1 MTALAK
7 LFRTT
12 AFKLALGL
20 LAVFVLAAGL
30 GLGYVVWKSGRV
42 VQEQVAAMVDAE
54 AGNLTQ
60 RYRADGFLGM
70 LQAIEERAS
79 QPGSFLYI
87 VTAPNGA
94 PLAGNVGT
102 LPADVLDKAGIRETQ
117 YTRLGANEGPAPALV
132 RVERLPNGSR
142 LLVGRD
148 LSERNRFAEILA
160 STILGGLALV
170 ILVGLA
176 GGLILARR
184 VLVRLDAMTD
194 TTRTIMAG
202 NLSRRIP
209 VNGSGDEFD
218 RLALSTNQMLE
229 RIGELMSELRQVTDD
244 VAHDLKTPLT
254 RLRNRA
260 EEALRSAR
268 TDEDYRATLDR
279 IIDESD
285 ALIRTFNTMLLIAR
299 AESGAAREVM
309 SSVNAGEIVESVAE
323 LYEPSA
329 EEAGLKF
336 DVRTEPGLV
345 VHGNR
350 ELIGQALANLVDN
363 AIKYGAVEGS
373 PAGTIL
379 LVAKGDADRVRF
391 VVADNGPGIPADN
404 RIRALERFVRLE
416 SSRTRPGSGLGLSLA
431 NAIARLHGGTLE
443 LADNTPGLKVIIEL
457 PRERVEAPE

>member
-1 MTALAK
+1 VTAFAK

-30 GLGYVVWKSGRV
+30 GLGYVIWQSGRAI
-42 VQEQVAAMVDAE
+42 QAQVGQMVDSEIANLAE
-54 AGNLTQ
+54 
-60 RYRADGFLGM
+60 RYGDGGFLG
-70 LQAIEERAS
+70 LLRAIESRAV
-79 QPGSFLYI
+79 QPGSFLYL
-87 VTAPNGA
+87 VTAPNGQ

-102 LPADVLDKAGIRETQ
+102 LPPDVLSTAGLHETV
-117 YTRLGANEGPAPALV
+117 YTRLGANEGSTPALV

-148 LSERNRFAEILA
+148 LSERGRYAEILA
-160 STILGGLALV
+160 STMLGGLALV
-170 ILVGLA
+170 IVVGLA

-194 TTRTIMAG
+194 TSRTIMAG
-202 NLSRRIP
+202 NLSGRLP
-209 VNGSGDEFD
+209 VSGSGDEFD
-218 RLALSTNQMLE
+218 RLAGTTNQMLE

-260 EEALRSAR
+260 EEALRTAR

-279 IIDESD
+279 VIEESD

-299 AESGAAREVM
+299 AESGAAREAM
-309 SSVNAGEIVESVAE
+309 SSLNVAELVESVAE
-323 LYEPSA
+323 LYEPAA
-329 EEAGLKF
+329 EEAGLSLHT
-336 DVRTEPGLV
+336 RTEPGLV

-350 ELIGQALANLVDN
+350 ELMAQALANLVDN
-363 AIKYGAVEGS
+363 AVKHGDGQIEIVAEGT
-373 PAGTIL
+373 G
-379 LVAKGDADRVRF
+379 DRVRL
-391 VVADNGPGIPADN
+391 VVADQGPGIEAKD
-404 RIRALERFVRLE
+404 RGRVLERFVRLE

-431 NAIARLHGGTLE
+431 NAIARLHGGMLE
-443 LADNTPGLKVIIEL
+443 LADNAPGLRAVIDL
-457 PRERVEAPE
+457 PRERGGA

>member
-30 GLGYVVWKSGRV
+30 GLAYVVWESGRV
-42 VQEQVAAMVDAE
+42 IQAQTAQMVDAE
-54 AGNLTQ
+54 TENIVE
-60 RYRADGFLGM
+60 RYRTAGFLGM
-70 LQAIEERAS
+70 LQAIEEREN
-79 QPGSFLYI
+79 QPGSFLYL
-87 VTAPNGA
+87 VTAPNGQ

-102 LPADVLDKAGIRETQ
+102 LPLDVLDKAGLRETE
-117 YTRLGANEGPAPALV
+117 YARLGANEGSTPALV
-132 RVERLPNGSR
+132 RVGRLPNGSR

-148 LSERNRFAEILA
+148 LSERARFAEILI

-170 ILVGLA
+170 IVVGLA

-184 VLVRLDAMTD
+184 VLIRMDAVTY
-194 TTRTIMAG
+194 TSRTIMAG
-202 NLSRRIP
+202 DLSGRLP
-209 VNGSGDEFD
+209 VLGSGDEFD
-218 RLALSTNQMLE
+218 RLATATNQMLE
-229 RIGELMSELRQVTDD
+229 RIDELMAGLRQVTDD

-254 RLRNRA
+254 RLRNHA
-260 EEALRSAR
+260 EEALRTAK
-268 TDEDYRATLDR
+268 TDEEYRGTLDR
-279 IIDESD
+279 VIDESD

-299 AESGAAREVM
+299 AESGAARETM
-309 SSVNAGEIVESVAE
+309 SALNATELVESVAE

-329 EEAGLKF
+329 EEAGLTLT
-336 DVRTEPGLV
+336 VRAEPGLA

-363 AIKYGAVEGS
+363 AVKYGSAEGRSGGAVELAVEA
-373 PAGTIL
+373 AG
-379 LVAKGDADRVRF
+379 GRVRF
-391 VVADNGPGIPADN
+391 IVADHGAGIGPED
-404 RIRALERFVRLE
+404 RVRALERFVRLE

-443 LADNTPGLKVIIEL
+443 LADNAPGLRVVMDL
-457 PRERVEAPE
+457 PREREGASA

>member
-12 AFKLALGL
+12 AFKLVLGL

-30 GLGYVVWKSGRV
+30 GLAFVVWESGRV
-42 VQEQVAAMVDAE
+42 IQAQSARMVDAE
-54 AGNLTQ
+54 TANLAE
-60 RYRADGFLGM
+60 RYRLGGFLGM
-70 LQAIEERAS
+70 AEAISERAA
-79 QPGSFLYI
+79 QPGSFLYLL
-87 VTAPNGA
+87 TAPNGEV
-94 PLAGNVGT
+94 LTGNVGT
-102 LPADVLDKAGIRETQ
+102 LPTDVLAKHGTREVQ
-117 YTRLGANEGPAPALV
+117 YTRLGANQGPTPALV

-184 VLVRLDAMTD
+184 VLVRLDGMTD

-202 NLSRRIP
+202 NLSGRIP

-279 IIDESD
+279 IIEESD

-299 AESGAAREVM
+299 AESGAAREAM

-329 EEAGLKF
+329 EEAGLKL
-336 DVRTEPGLV
+336 DIRVEPGLV

-350 ELIGQALANLVDN
+350 ELIGQALANLADN
-363 AIKYGAVEGS
+363 AIKYGVAEGS
-373 PAGTIL
+373 SGGTISL
-379 LVAKGDADRVRF
+379 AAEGDGDRVRF

-404 RIRALERFVRLE
+404 RGRALERFVRLE

-431 NAIARLHGGTLE
+431 NAIARLHGGTLD
-443 LADNTPGLKVIIEL
+443 LADNAPGLKVIIEL
-457 PRERVEAPE
+457 PRERGEASE

>member
-1 MTALAK
+1 VTAFAK

-30 GLGYVVWKSGRV
+30 GLGYVIWQSGRAI
-42 VQEQVAAMVDAE
+42 QAQVGQMVDSEIANLAE
-54 AGNLTQ
+54 
-60 RYRADGFLGM
+60 RYGDGGFLG
-70 LQAIEERAS
+70 LLRAIESRAV
-79 QPGSFLYI
+79 QPGSFLYL
-87 VTAPNGA
+87 VTAPNGQ

-102 LPADVLDKAGIRETQ
+102 LPPDVLSTAGLHETV
-117 YTRLGANEGPAPALV
+117 YTRLGANEGSTPALV

-148 LSERNRFAEILA
+148 LSERGRFAEILA
-160 STILGGLALV
+160 STMLGGLALV
-170 ILVGLA
+170 IVVGLA

-194 TTRTIMAG
+194 TSRTIMAG
-202 NLSRRIP
+202 NLSGRLP
-209 VNGSGDEFD
+209 VSGSGDEFD
-218 RLALSTNQMLE
+218 RLAGTTNQMLE

-260 EEALRSAR
+260 EEALRTAR

-279 IIDESD
+279 VIEESD

-299 AESGAAREVM
+299 AESGAAREAM
-309 SSVNAGEIVESVAE
+309 SSLNVAELVESVAE
-323 LYEPSA
+323 LYEPAA
-329 EEAGLKF
+329 EEAGLSLHT
-336 DVRTEPGLV
+336 RTEPGLV

-350 ELIGQALANLVDN
+350 ELMAQALANLVDN
-363 AIKYGAVEGS
+363 AVKHGDGQIEIVAEGT
-373 PAGTIL
+373 G
-379 LVAKGDADRVRF
+379 DRVRL
-391 VVADNGPGIPADN
+391 VVADQGPGIEAKD
-404 RIRALERFVRLE
+404 RGRVLERFVRLE

-431 NAIARLHGGTLE
+431 SAIARLHGGTLE
-443 LADNTPGLKVIIEL
+443 LADNAPGLRAAIDL
-457 PRERVEAPE
+457 PRERGGAQA